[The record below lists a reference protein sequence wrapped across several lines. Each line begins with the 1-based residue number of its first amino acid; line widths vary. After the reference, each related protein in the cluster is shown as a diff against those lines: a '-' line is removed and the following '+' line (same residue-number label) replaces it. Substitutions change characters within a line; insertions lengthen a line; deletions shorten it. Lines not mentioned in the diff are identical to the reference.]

1 MSKGVPLV
9 LHVAAAKLYNN
20 RMTNAGEKQGR
31 PPATLARKA
40 VRQRAF
46 FQRMDAKALSD
57 LLSQLADVSFF
68 LKDRQ
73 GRFIALNRRG
83 CDYCGVANEAD
94 AIGCTDR
101 DFFPR
106 NRADDF
112 MRDDEAVM
120 NSGQAILQR
129 IENAPEGLGSA
140 RLVMTSK
147 IPVRDAKGH
156 VIGVAGISRAVEQL
170 SPHRQHLSRLEQVVS
185 EMVDDPGA
193 THSTTT
199 LAATAG
205 LSASQF
211 ERTFRQ
217 AFGTTPRQ
225 HLLRLRIENA
235 CRLLSNSDDTVASI
249 ALACGFFDHA
259 HFTRTFQRI
268 MAMTPKQYRLAAV
281 GAGS

>member
-1 MSKGVPLV
+1 MGAPLV
-9 LHVAAAKLYNN
+9 LHVDAANLYNN
-20 RMTNAGEKQGR
+20 RMTNAGEKQDR
-31 PPATLARKA
+31 PMASLARKSA
-40 VRQRAF
+40 RQRAF

-57 LLSQLADVSFF
+57 LLSQLSDVSFF

-112 MRDDEAVM
+112 MRDDAAVM
-120 NSGQAILQR
+120 SSGYAIVQR

-147 IPVRDAKGH
+147 IPVRNSKGQ

-170 SPHRQHLSRLEQVVS
+170 SHQRQHLSRLEQVVS
-185 EMVDDPGA
+185 DMVEDPGA
-193 THSTTT
+193 THRTTT
-199 LAATAG
+199 LATTAG

-211 ERTFRQ
+211 ERTFRR

-225 HLLRLRIENA
+225 HLLRLRIEKA
-235 CRLLSNSDDTVASI
+235 CTLLSSSDDTVAGI
-249 ALACGFFDHA
+249 ALTCGFFDHA
-259 HFTRTFQRI
+259 HFTRTFQRV
-268 MAMTPKQYRLAAV
+268 MAMSPKQYRVAAV
-281 GAGS
+281 GSGNQ